1 MVRRSTPL
9 TYSMTMKSDSSDSTR
24 SNVCTMFAWSSVAEI
39 FFSCSLVADAANVAR
54 EPRDEPDERGDL
66 GRLLRHAGKQQA
78 AEQVDAGMIA
88 AFFVGCLL

>member
-1 MVRRSTPL
+1 MEDNAVERERRR
-9 TYSMTMKSDSSDSTR
+9 KR
-24 SNVCTMFAWSSVAEI
+24 RRRSSVAEI

-78 AEQVDAGMIA
+78 AEQVDAGIIA